1 MINSNGKPFVSAVE
15 VRPVKAH
22 VISISARGK
31 RILKKNGVNGFRIP
45 AFGPGENLY
54 GAALGT

>member
-22 VISISARGK
+22 VIGVSARGE
-31 RILKKNGVNGFRIP
+31 RILKKNGVDGFRIP
-45 AFGPGENLY
+45 AFGPCENLN
-54 GAALGT
+54 GAALRT